1 VLTVPGTLHATVR
14 WMPQG
19 LLRRSLLAA
28 GLVLA
33 ACYAPT
39 LPLPPPQKPEITLTE
54 SGEFRLRG
62 AVEPNAQIFA
72 LNERNTLIDGQQL
85 DRTGRYDF
93 TLRQA
98 VGGDLMQIWYQVGTD
113 LSPTTVFT
121 LPDDLGGAGGEGGAG
136 P

>member
-1 VLTVPGTLHATVR
+1 VFPVPGTPHATVLR
-14 WMPQG
+14 MPPG

-28 GLVLA
+28 GLLLA

-54 SGEFRLRG
+54 SGQFRLRG

-72 LNERNTLIDGQQL
+72 LNERNQLIDGQQT
-85 DRTGRYDF
+85 DRSGHYDF
-93 TLRQA
+93 VLREA
-98 VGGDLMQIWYQVGTD
+98 VGGDLMQLWYQVGTD
-113 LSPTTVFT
+113 LSPTTVFS
-121 LPDDLGGAGGEGGAG
+121 LPDDLGAGGQGGAG